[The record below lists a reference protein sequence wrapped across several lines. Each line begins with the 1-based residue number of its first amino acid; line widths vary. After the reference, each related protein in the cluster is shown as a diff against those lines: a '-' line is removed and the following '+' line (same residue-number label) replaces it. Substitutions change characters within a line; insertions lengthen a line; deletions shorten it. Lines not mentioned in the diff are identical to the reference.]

1 MKTLGGL
8 TFNVDGVLS
17 KFSEALHSRGNDI
30 NSGYGGSG
38 SSTGSQERPHVYG
51 SEDPNTRSKADRI
64 QAIMNTAAT
73 LQQKIQAET
82 SKITGEKP
90 ECKLLSP
97 ISACAY
103 LALKVFIWCC
113 YKTDLSTLPLAEECQ
128 LIKMIEINIIQH
140 LYQACVYVWLSFH
153 SWTFPIKVIQYFFMK
168 ATHASTIFFHSSFL
182 YLMKLRRI
190 NPFIKNHLSLPNKL
204 NKTYRI
210 QSKIKVTKRHWKLI
224 ASQTQS
230 WFCMHLEMHFMHIT
244 FAEMET
250 VTMQNAF
257 Q

>member
-128 LIKMIEINIIQH
+128 LII
-140 LYQACVYVWLSFH
+140 
-153 SWTFPIKVIQYFFMK
+153 
-168 ATHASTIFFHSSFL
+168 
-182 YLMKLRRI
+182 
-190 NPFIKNHLSLPNKL
+190 
-204 NKTYRI
+204 
-210 QSKIKVTKRHWKLI
+210 
-224 ASQTQS
+224 
-230 WFCMHLEMHFMHIT
+230 
-244 FAEMET
+244 
-250 VTMQNAF
+250 
-257 Q
+257 

>member
-153 SWTFPIKVIQYFFMK
+153 SWTFPIKVIFSNFYESHTCKHYFF
-168 ATHASTIFFHSSFL
+168 SFIFFL

-190 NPFIKNHLSLPNKL
+190 NLFLKNHLSLPNKL

-230 WFCMHLEMHFMHIT
+230 
-244 FAEMET
+244 
-250 VTMQNAF
+250 
-257 Q
+257 

>member
-128 LIKMIEINIIQH
+128 LIIKMIEINIIQH
-140 LYQACVYVWLSFH
+140 LYQACVYVRLSFH

-168 ATHASTIFFHSSFL
+168 ATHASTIFF
-182 YLMKLRRI
+182 I
-190 NPFIKNHLSLPNKL
+190 HLF
-204 NKTYRI
+204 YI
-210 QSKIKVTKRHWKLI
+210 
-224 ASQTQS
+224 
-230 WFCMHLEMHFMHIT
+230 
-244 FAEMET
+244 
-250 VTMQNAF
+250 
-257 Q
+257 

>member
-140 LYQACVYVWLSFH
+140 LYQACVYVRLSFH
-153 SWTFPIKVIQYFFMK
+153 SWTFPIKVIQYFFYESHTCK
-168 ATHASTIFFHSSFL
+168 HYFFHSSF
-182 YLMKLRRI
+182 
-190 NPFIKNHLSLPNKL
+190 FIFNE
-204 NKTYRI
+204 
-210 QSKIKVTKRHWKLI
+210 VTKD
-224 ASQTQS
+224 
-230 WFCMHLEMHFMHIT
+230 
-244 FAEMET
+244 
-250 VTMQNAF
+250 
-257 Q
+257 